1 MYTLN
6 ITLNIK
12 MTVNELRDFI
22 IQKYIK
28 KLDLLKKAAITY
40 TFEKKCFLN
49 YINRRNT

>member
-22 IQKYIK
+22 IQKYIN
-28 KLDLLKKAAITY
+28 KLDLLKKQLLLTHL
-40 TFEKKCFLN
+40 KKNVF
-49 YINRRNT
+49 